1 MIEVYKFGGAS
12 LKDEGS
18 IRNMAEILKNSPRPL
33 VVVVSAM
40 GKTTNALEAVAHS
53 YFQKDGHAAALW
65 SAIKADHL
73 AIAEALTDRET
84 ALEIINAYDRQFEE
98 FIEKNRSEEF
108 TFVYDQIVSL
118 GELFS
123 SSIIA
128 AYLQQQ
134 NLSATWLDVRKIIQ
148 TDRAYTEAI
157 VNWRATQTQVS
168 RELTDFD
175 DKLLITQGF
184 LGSTPEGFTSTL
196 GREGSDYS
204 AAVLAFCLNADKL
217 SIWKDVP
224 GVLNADPKQ
233 FPDAVLLP
241 AISFHEAIEMSFY
254 GAKVIHPKTIKPLQ
268 NKNIPLH
275 VRSFLNPSG
284 EGTLISD
291 MEGEYSLPPVVV
303 YREEQILLS
312 FSVKDFSFI
321 GAENLSLIYQELAKQ
336 RLHLNL
342 IHNGAISFSASLDN
356 KPLKIKVLMEALSDE
371 FDILVNDG
379 LELLTI
385 RHYNEET
392 IEKLTA
398 GKEILLQEKTRNT
411 IQVLMRHL

>member
-40 GKTTNALEAVAHS
+40 GKTTNTLEAVAHS
-53 YFQKDGHAAALW
+53 YFQKDGHAEALW

-84 ALEIINAYDRQFEE
+84 ALEIINAYDRQFVE
-98 FIEKNRSEEF
+98 FLEKNRSEEF

-118 GELFS
+118 GELLS

-128 AYLQQQ
+128 AYLQHQ
-134 NLSATWLDVRKIIQ
+134 NIKNRWLDVRKIIQ

-157 VNWRATQTQVS
+157 VNWGATQTQVS
-168 RELTDFD
+168 KALTEFD

-184 LGSTPEGFTSTL
+184 LGSTPEGFTTTL

-241 AISFHEAIEMSFY
+241 SISFHEAIEMSFY

-291 MEGEYSLPPVVV
+291 IEGDYSLPPVVV
-303 YREEQILLS
+303 YREEHILLS

-321 GAENLSLIYQELAKQ
+321 GAENLSLIYLELA
-336 RLHLNL
+336 
-342 IHNGAISFSASLDN
+342 
-356 KPLKIKVLMEALSDE
+356 
-371 FDILVNDG
+371 
-379 LELLTI
+379 
-385 RHYNEET
+385 
-392 IEKLTA
+392 
-398 GKEILLQEKTRNT
+398 
-411 IQVLMRHL
+411 